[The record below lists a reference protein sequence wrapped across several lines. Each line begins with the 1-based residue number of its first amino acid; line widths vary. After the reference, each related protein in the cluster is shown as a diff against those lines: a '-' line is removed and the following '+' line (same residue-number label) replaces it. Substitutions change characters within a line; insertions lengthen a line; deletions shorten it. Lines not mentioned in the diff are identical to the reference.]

1 VVLVY
6 LTALL
11 FAQPV
16 SDANAATPVVLR
28 PVENLRTQDTPND
41 AGQSIDLSWEP
52 SPDEEF
58 IERYEVYRAQSA
70 EGPFEKI
77 VEFLIPTTAYTD
89 ADTLLRNKKDYYYR
103 VDVVGELESR
113 ASSEI
118 AGPVQTKPQWFNTNR
133 IPVLVFAVVYGLLL
147 ILYIEFAKRD
157 REMFVR
163 RIAGLDAID
172 EAVGRSTEMGKPI
185 LFSFGIGYLTDVATL
200 AALSI
205 LRRVA
210 RRAAEYETRILVPNY
225 DPIVM
230 TAAQETVK
238 QAFLEAGRPDLYQEG
253 DITFLTADQFGYAAG
268 VNGIMLRE
276 KPGTVFLQGVFYA
289 EALILAETAHSVGA
303 IQIAG
308 TNMATQLPFFIAAC
322 DYTLIGEELFAASA
336 YLDRDPQLLG
346 SLKSE
351 DIAKLITVG
360 LIVVV
365 SVVGTIGAV
374 LTSISGES
382 GILRS
387 LTEFFNSGFER
398 LVSFLTTS

>member
-1 VVLVY
+1 MVLAY
-6 LTALL
+6 LLL

-16 SDANAATPVVLR
+16 VEAQTMQTAALR
-28 PVENLRTQDTPND
+28 PVANLDAQDTPND
-41 AGQSIDLSWEP
+41 AGKSIDLEWGL
-52 SPDEEF
+52 SPDSAH
-58 IERYEVYRAQSA
+58 ITRYEVYRAESKD
-70 EGPFEKI
+70 GPFEKI
-77 VEFLIPTTAYTD
+77 VEFLIPTTSYTD
-89 ADTLLRNKKDYYYR
+89 EDTLLRNNKPYYYR
-103 VDVVGELESR
+103 VDVVGKLGTR
-113 ASSEI
+113 ASCEI
-118 AGPVQTKPQWFNTNR
+118 TAPVQAKPQWFNTNR
-133 IPVLVFAVVYGLLL
+133 LAVLVFAAVYGILV

-157 REMFVR
+157 RGMFVR

-185 LFSFGIGYLTDVATL
+185 LFSFGIGYLTDVATI

-210 RRAAEYETRILVPNY
+210 RRAAEYETRVLIPNY

-238 QAFLEAGRPDLYQEG
+238 QAFSEAGRPDLYQES
-253 DITFLTADQFGYAAG
+253 DVTFLTADQFGYAAG
-268 VNGIMLRE
+268 VDGIMLRE
-276 KPGTVFLQGVFYA
+276 KPGTVFLQGVFFA

-351 DIAKLITVG
+351 DMAKIITVAIIAG
-360 LIVVV
+360 V
-365 SVVGTIGAV
+365 SIVGTVGAILASV
-374 LTSISGES
+374 SGKNE
-382 GILRS
+382 ILLS
-387 LTEFFNSGFER
+387 LGEFVNNLFETLR
-398 LVSFLTTS
+398 GFLTTS

>member
-1 VVLVY
+1 MVLVY
-6 LTALL
+6 LLL

-16 SDANAATPVVLR
+16 IEAQAMQTAALR
-28 PVENLRTQDTPND
+28 PVANLEAQDTPND
-41 AGQSIDLSWEP
+41 PGGSIDLSWDP
-52 SPDEEF
+52 SPDSAR
-58 IERYEVYRAQSA
+58 ITRYEVYRAESRK
-70 EGPFEKI
+70 GPFEKI
-77 VEFLIPTTAYTD
+77 VEFLIPTTSYTD
-89 ADTLLRNKKDYYYR
+89 EEVENNKEYYYR
-103 VDVVGELESR
+103 VDVVGAFQVS

-118 AGPVQTKPQWFNTNR
+118 AAPVIAKPQWFNRNR
-133 IPVLVFAVVYGLLL
+133 LAVLVFAAVYGILV
-147 ILYIEFAKRD
+147 ILYIEFAKRTSG
-157 REMFVR
+157 MFVR

-185 LFSFGIGYLTDVATL
+185 LFSFGIGYLTDVATI

-238 QAFLEAGRPDLYQEG
+238 QAFSEAGRPDLYQES

-268 VNGIMLRE
+268 VDGIMLRE

-351 DIAKLITVG
+351 DMAKIITVAIIAG
-360 LIVVV
+360 VSIVGTVGAIMV
-365 SVVGTIGAV
+365 SV
-374 LTSISGES
+374 SGKNE
-382 GILRS
+382 ILLS
-387 LTEFFNSGFER
+387 LGEFVNNLFET
-398 LVSFLTTS
+398 LKGFLTTS

>member
-1 VVLVY
+1 MVLAY
-6 LTALL
+6 LLSVIFT
-11 FAQPV
+11 QPV
-16 SDANAATPVVLR
+16 AAIQAEAIQPVALR
-28 PVENLRTQDTPND
+28 PVANLEAQDTPND
-41 AGQSIDLSWEP
+41 PGASIDLSWEL
-52 SPDEEF
+52 SPDSARV
-58 IERYEVYRAQSA
+58 IRYEVYRASSRD
-70 EGPFEKI
+70 GPFEKI
-77 VEFLIPTTAYTD
+77 VEFLIPTTFYTD
-89 ADTLLRNKKDYYYR
+89 EEVENNKEYYYR
-103 VDVVGELESR
+103 VDVAGKLGTR
-113 ASSEI
+113 ASCEI
-118 AGPVQTKPQWFNTNR
+118 AGPVQAKPQWFNRNR
-133 IPVLVFAVVYGLLL
+133 LAVLVFALIYGGLV

-157 REMFVR
+157 RGMFVR

-238 QAFLEAGRPDLYQEG
+238 QAFSEAGRPDLYQES
-253 DITFLTADQFGYAAG
+253 DVTFLTADQFGYAAG
-268 VNGIMLRE
+268 VDGIMLRE

-351 DIAKLITVG
+351 DMAKIITVA
-360 LIVVV
+360 IIAVV
-365 SVVGTIGAV
+365 SIVGTVGAILASV
-374 LTSISGES
+374 SGKNE
-382 GILRS
+382 ILLS
-387 LTEFFNSGFER
+387 LGEFVNDLFET
-398 LVSFLTTS
+398 LKGFLTTS